1 MNKSSFPKTFD
12 RFSAE
17 MALYGSLAA
26 DIRSAGFKVTGGDTG
41 KHKLV
46 EALAAKVYAAW
57 EVFSENL
64 LIDCL
69 NRDTSQYAEHKGMHL
84 SKHLSRDVCELMVT
98 GFGYLDVKDVGSLK
112 GLARK
117 IISPQYNAFDKVAGD
132 DAQSIDDFCK
142 IRNYLAHGSR
152 QAKSALGK
160 VYQDKHGLRKFLEPG
175 KFLFAFDPQTTQ
187 GKETRLAVY
196 LKAFSNA
203 ANAME
208 DHLSTKL

>member
-1 MNKSSFPKTFD
+1 
-12 RFSAE
+12 

-26 DIRSAGFKVTGGDTG
+26 DIRSAAFKVTGGSDG
-41 KHKLV
+41 KHKLI
-46 EALAAKVYAAW
+46 EALAVKVYAAW

-69 NRDTSQYAEHKGMHL
+69 NRDTSQYAEHKGMNL

-117 IISPQYNAFDKVAGD
+117 IIASQYNAFEQIAKE
-132 DAQSIDDFCK
+132 DAQRIDDFCK

-152 QAKSALGK
+152 QARGALEEI
-160 VYQDKHGLRKFLEPG
+160 YQKKHRLKQFAEPG
-175 KFLFAFDPQTTQ
+175 KFLFAFDPQTVQ

-196 LKAFSNA
+196 LDAFSNA
-203 ANAME
+203 ADAME
-208 DHLSTKL
+208 NYLL